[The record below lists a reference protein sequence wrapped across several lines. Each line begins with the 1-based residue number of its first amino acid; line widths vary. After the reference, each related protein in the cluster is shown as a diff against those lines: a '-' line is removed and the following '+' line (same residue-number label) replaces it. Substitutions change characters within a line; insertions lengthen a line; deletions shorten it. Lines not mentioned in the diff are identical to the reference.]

1 MIDPQR
7 ELPYVKAQLWVRR
20 TAEGGRV
27 HPIFPGY
34 RASWHVPQPDGSR
47 IYTDSAV
54 YPVEV
59 EEIAP
64 GNAGLIRIYPTVRE
78 NWSGVQPGTEI
89 EMCEGNRLVGV
100 AAVVAALPA
109 GTTDATQPAVASLAD
124 R

>member
-1 MIDPQR
+1 M
-7 ELPYVKAQLWVRR
+7 KAQLWVRR
-20 TAEGGRV
+20 TAEGGRA
-27 HPIFPGY
+27 PSIFPGY
-34 RASWHVPQPDGSR
+34 RASWRVPQPDGSR

-54 YPVEV
+54 YPIEV
-59 EEIAP
+59 DEITP

-89 EMCEGNRLVGV
+89 EMCEGDRLVGV

-109 GTTDATQPAVASLAD
+109 ATPDATRPAMVSLAD